1 LRVLP
6 RINAGDTIRL
16 EISQEASSIATTQLT
31 QASDLITNR
40 RAVTTTVLAD
50 NGQTIV
56 LGGLITDDR
65 QLTRSQVPLLGDI
78 PVVGELFKSRREQR
92 TKRTLFIFL
101 KPTILRDAADAT
113 TATGEKYARLRG
125 DEASLRAKGSLLL
138 NPPGPRLT
146 LEIEGIY

>member
-1 LRVLP
+1 M
-6 RINAGDTIRL
+6 N
-16 EISQEASSIATTQLT
+16 
-31 QASDLITNR
+31 
-40 RAVTTTVLAD
+40 TTVLAD

-65 QLTRSQVPLLGDI
+65 QLTKSQVPVLGDI
-78 PVVGELFKSRREQR
+78 PVLGELFKSRRENR

-101 KPTILRDAADAT
+101 KPTIIRNSDDAKAVTDA
-113 TATGEKYARLRG
+113 KYGRLRG
-125 DEASLRAKGSLLL
+125 EEAILRKKGSLLL